1 MQSERI
7 DKAQNR
13 FRGVQKYADRFVF
26 QTLQQFP
33 HDCDRVVGRA
43 KRQFDPTVIGRN
55 EFQYLKPVFLETR
68 VGRNDGRCR
77 NHRLVLEFEKI
88 LDRQVD
94 VPAVAYILYGLFAL
108 VEQQEIVLI
117 DGDFQ
122 LVHGREHLFVKAFG
136 RRDDF
141 AIAVMLARK
150 IGFHILFRNA
160 LVDGEQKRVLRFLA
174 ENYGDVRLDDDGM
187 ACRIYDFAVGRTASR
202 DGFVENRVCGNRRQN
217 IGQALALVNV
227 KNFGSHFVIVHRQV
241 KHSCKSDSV
250 HGTSAF
256 SAGTFREMR
265 PDYWRA
271 KD

>member
-1 MQSERI
+1 MQSECI

-13 FRGVQKYADRFVF
+13 FRGVQKHADRFVF
-26 QTLQQFP
+26 QTLQQLP

-77 NHRLVLEFEKI
+77 NHRLVFEFEKI

-94 VPAVAYILYGLFAL
+94 VPTIAHILYGLFAL

-122 LVHGREHLFVKAFG
+122 LVHGGEHLFVKAFG

-150 IGFHILFRNA
+150 IGFHILFRDA
-160 LVDGEQKRVLRFLA
+160 LVHGEQKRVLRFLA

-202 DGFVENRVCGNRRQN
+202 DGFVENRVCGNRGQN
-217 IGQALALVNV
+217 IGQALALVNGE
-227 KNFGSHFVIVHRQV
+227 NFGSHLVICHKNKFSLHPWSAVR
-241 KHSCKSDSV
+241 SDLV
-250 HGTSAF
+250 YDRKIDGF
-256 SAGTFREMR
+256 I
-265 PDYWRA
+265 
-271 KD
+271 